1 MKKFLAAAVAALA
14 LSSAC
19 TSVESTKV
27 DATTISTDN
36 NTEAVA
42 VVQCA
47 AIGLTA
53 IFHLVTITEASLDT
67 VINKM
72 LVAEAKALGGNKV
85 QLLNA
90 AELPKGGLLFRLLS
104 SAVGPIPLILSTPPA
119 FATGIAVK

>member
-27 DATTISTDN
+27 DATTIATD

-85 QLLNA
+85 QLINA
-90 AELPKGGLLFRLLS
+90 IEAPKGGLLFRLAT
-104 SAVGPIPLILSTPPA
+104 SAMGPIPFILSLPPA